1 MVSAARHTISS
12 SQCGAPASPPSGE
25 GPRQHPRSQG
35 EAELVDAMAEPR
47 TLLELDGDAE
57 GGQNL
62 LRLPACLDGNNVV
75 GLAVNEEDRRLCPEA
90 GGDILRRN
98 EAARIAEDAGAGP

>member
-1 MVSAARHTISS
+1 
-12 SQCGAPASPPSGE
+12 
-25 GPRQHPRSQG
+25 
-35 EAELVDAMAEPR
+35 MAEPR

-98 EAARIAEDAGAGP
+98 EAARIAEDAGAGPLAAQGDVKCCHRALREAGERELAVVEPARCEGRVDIGRASC